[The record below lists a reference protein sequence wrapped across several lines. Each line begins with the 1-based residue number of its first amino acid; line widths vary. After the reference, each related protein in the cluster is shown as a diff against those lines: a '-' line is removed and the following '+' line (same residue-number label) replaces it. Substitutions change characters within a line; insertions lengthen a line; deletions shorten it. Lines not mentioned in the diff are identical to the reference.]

1 MPYNSDTARL
11 AGQKSKRGQA
21 ALSSEIREK
30 LSLITSHIID
40 EINIKELTS
49 TEKIALLRIL
59 VSYTVPKLR
68 QEKIEQELEQ
78 PLFHIEIIDKTEDVK

>member
-1 MPYNSDTARL
+1 MPFNSETGRL

-30 LSLITSHIID
+30 LSLITSEIID

-49 TEKIALLRIL
+49 SEKIALLRIL
-59 VSYTVPKLR
+59 VSYTVPKPKTEGL
-68 QEKIEQELEQ
+68 EQELEQ

>member
-30 LSLITSHIID
+30 LSLITSEIID
-40 EINIKELTS
+40 EININELTS
-49 TEKIALLRIL
+49 SEKIALLRIL

>member
-1 MPYNSDTARL
+1 MPFNSETGRL

-21 ALSSEIREK
+21 ALSSEI
-30 LSLITSHIID
+30 ID

-49 TEKIALLRIL
+49 SEKIALLRIL

-68 QEKIEQELEQ
+68 QEKIEEELEQ
-78 PLFHIEIIDKTEDVK
+78 PLFHIEIIDKTE

>member
-1 MPYNSDTARL
+1 MPFNSETGRL
-11 AGQKSKRGQA
+11 AGQKSKRGQG
-21 ALSSEIREK
+21 ALSKEIREK
-30 LSLITSHIID
+30 LSLITSEVID

-59 VSYTVPKLR
+59 VSYTVPKLKT
-68 QEKIEQELEQ
+68 EGLEQELEQ

>member
-1 MPYNSDTARL
+1 MPFNSETGRL

-21 ALSSEIREK
+21 ALSSEI
-30 LSLITSHIID
+30 ID

-49 TEKIALLRIL
+49 SEKIALLRIL

-68 QEKIEQELEQ
+68 QEKIEEELEQ
-78 PLFHIEIIDKTEDVK
+78 PLFHIEIIDKIEDEK

>member
-1 MPYNSDTARL
+1 MPFNSETGRL
-11 AGQKSKRGQA
+11 AGQKSKRGQGV
-21 ALSSEIREK
+21 LSKEIREK
-30 LSLITSHIID
+30 LSLITSELID
-40 EINIKELTS
+40 EINIQELTS

-78 PLFHIEIIDKTEDVK
+78 PLFHIEIIDKSE